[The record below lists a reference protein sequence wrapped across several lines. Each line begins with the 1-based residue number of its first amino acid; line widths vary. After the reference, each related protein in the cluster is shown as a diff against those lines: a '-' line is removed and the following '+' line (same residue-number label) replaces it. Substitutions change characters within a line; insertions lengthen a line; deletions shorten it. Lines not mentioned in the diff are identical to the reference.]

1 MTEAARLRPATRPG
15 GEVQRNAMDARGI
28 GLVLSTCLLVGLHQV
43 AIKVSIE
50 GLSPLFAAG
59 MRSVVAACL
68 ILIWCCYR
76 RIPLFERDGTFWAGV
91 VVGTLFAL
99 DFATMYIGLDNT
111 TASRGVIFLYT
122 MPIFVAL
129 GAHFLNAGERMTPG
143 KWLGIGL
150 AFLGLVIAFYDGLA
164 LDAPGTLYGDFM
176 SLLAGFFWATS
187 TIVIRKTGLQ
197 YVSTEKLLFCQLW
210 VSALILLP
218 MSYAAGEKGIIALT
232 PLVIGTFLYQAVVI
246 AFFVYLIWYW
256 LLRLYPPA
264 QLSTY
269 TLLTPLLGVLAGV
282 VLLGEPLSMAFLAG
296 ALFVVAGL
304 VIVTRAGRAEAR
316 LSS

>member
-1 MTEAARLRPATRPG
+1 MTEVTKAPPAGRS
-15 GEVQRNAMDARGI
+15 GEVQRSAMDPLGV
-28 GLVLSTCLLVGLHQV
+28 GLVLATCLMVGLHQV

-68 ILIWCCYR
+68 ILIWCQFR
-76 RIPLFERDGTFWAGV
+76 GIRLFERDGTFWAGV
-91 VVGTLFAL
+91 VVGVLFAL
-99 DFATMYIGLDNT
+99 DFAAMYIGLDNT

-129 GAHFLNAGERMTPG
+129 GAHFLNAGERMTRG
-143 KWLGIGL
+143 KWLGIGV
-150 AFLGLVIAFYDGLA
+150 AFVGLVIAFYDGLA
-164 LDAPGTLYGDFM
+164 ADAPGTLLGDVLC
-176 SLLAGFFWATS
+176 LLAGLFWAMT
-187 TIVIRKTGLQ
+187 TIVIRKTSLQ
-197 YVSTEKLLFCQLW
+197 HISAEKLLFCQLW
-210 VSALILLP
+210 VSALVLLP
-218 MSYAAGEKGIIALT
+218 MSLAAGEQGIISLT
-232 PLVIGTFLYQAVVI
+232 PIVIATFLYQAVVI
-246 AFFVYLIWYW
+246 AFVVYLIWYW

-282 VLLGEPLSMAFLAG
+282 LLLGEPLSATFVVG

-304 VIVTRAGRAEAR
+304 VIVTRVGRAEAGAV
-316 LSS
+316 S

>member
-1 MTEAARLRPATRPG
+1 MTEVTEARPAGRS
-15 GEVQRNAMDARGI
+15 GEVQRNAMDARGV
-28 GLVLSTCLLVGLHQV
+28 GLVLATCLMVGLHQV

-68 ILIWCCYR
+68 ILIWCQYR
-76 RIPLFERDGTFWAGV
+76 GIRLFGRDGTLWAGV
-91 VVGTLFAL
+91 VAGLLFAL
-99 DFATMYIGLDNT
+99 DFAAMYIGLDHT

-129 GAHFLNAGERMTPG
+129 GAHFLNAGERMTQG
-143 KWLGIGL
+143 KWLGIGV

-164 LDAPGTLYGDFM
+164 VGAPGTLYGDLLC
-176 SLLAGFFWATS
+176 LLAGLFWAMT

-197 YVSTEKLLFCQLW
+197 HISAEKLLFYQLW
-210 VSALILLP
+210 VSALVLLP
-218 MSYAAGEKGIIALT
+218 MSLAAGEQGIILLT
-232 PLVIGTFLYQAVVI
+232 PIVIVTFLYQAVVI
-246 AFFVYLIWYW
+246 AFVVYLIWYW

-282 VLLGEPLSMAFLAG
+282 LLLGEPLSATFVVG

-304 VIVTRAGRAEAR
+304 VIVTRAGRAEAGAV
-316 LSS
+316 S

>member
-1 MTEAARLRPATRPG
+1 MTEVTKAPPAGRS
-15 GEVQRNAMDARGI
+15 GEVQRSAMDPLGV
-28 GLVLSTCLLVGLHQV
+28 GLVLATCLMVGLHQV

-68 ILIWCCYR
+68 ILIWCQFR
-76 RIPLFERDGTFWAGV
+76 GIRLFERDGTFWAGV
-91 VVGTLFAL
+91 VVGVLFAL
-99 DFATMYIGLDNT
+99 DFAAMYIGLDNT

-129 GAHFLNAGERMTPG
+129 GAHFLNAGERMTRG
-143 KWLGIGL
+143 KWLGIGV

-164 LDAPGTLYGDFM
+164 ADAPGMLLGDVLC
-176 SLLAGFFWATS
+176 LLAGLFWAMT
-187 TIVIRKTGLQ
+187 TIVIRKTSLQ
-197 YVSTEKLLFCQLW
+197 HISAEKLLFCQLW
-210 VSALILLP
+210 VSALVLLP
-218 MSYAAGEKGIIALT
+218 MSLAAREQGIISLT
-232 PLVIGTFLYQAVVI
+232 PIVIATFLYQAVVI
-246 AFFVYLIWYW
+246 AFVVYLIWYW

-282 VLLGEPLSMAFLAG
+282 LLLGEPLSATFVVG

-304 VIVTRAGRAEAR
+304 VIVTRVGRAEAGAV
-316 LSS
+316 S

>member
-1 MTEAARLRPATRPG
+1 MTEVTKAPPAGRS
-15 GEVQRNAMDARGI
+15 GEVQRSAMDPLGV
-28 GLVLSTCLLVGLHQV
+28 GLVLATCLMVGLHQV

-68 ILIWCCYR
+68 ILIWCQFR
-76 RIPLFERDGTFWAGV
+76 GIRLFERDGTFWAGV
-91 VVGTLFAL
+91 VVGVLFAL
-99 DFATMYIGLDNT
+99 DFAAMYIGLDNT

-129 GAHFLNAGERMTPG
+129 GAHFLNAGERMTRG
-143 KWLGIGL
+143 KWLGIGV

-164 LDAPGTLYGDFM
+164 ADAPGMLLGDVLC
-176 SLLAGFFWATS
+176 LLAGLFWAMT
-187 TIVIRKTGLQ
+187 TIVIRKTSLQ
-197 YVSTEKLLFCQLW
+197 HISAEKLLFCQLW
-210 VSALILLP
+210 VSALVLLP
-218 MSYAAGEKGIIALT
+218 MSLAAGEQGIISLT
-232 PLVIGTFLYQAVVI
+232 AIVVATFLYQAVVI
-246 AFFVYLIWYW
+246 AFVVYLIWYW

-282 VLLGEPLSMAFLAG
+282 LLLGEPLSATFVVG

-304 VIVTRAGRAEAR
+304 VIVTRVGRAEAGAV
-316 LSS
+316 S

>member
-1 MTEAARLRPATRPG
+1 MTEVTKAPPAGRS
-15 GEVQRNAMDARGI
+15 GEVQRSAMDPLGV
-28 GLVLSTCLLVGLHQV
+28 GLVLATCLMVGLHQV

-68 ILIWCCYR
+68 ILIWCQFR
-76 RIPLFERDGTFWAGV
+76 GIRLFERDGTFWAGV
-91 VVGTLFAL
+91 VVGVLFAL
-99 DFATMYIGLDNT
+99 DFAAMYIGLDNT

-129 GAHFLNAGERMTPG
+129 GAHFLNAGERMTRG
-143 KWLGIGL
+143 KWLGIGV
-150 AFLGLVIAFYDGLA
+150 AFVGLVIAFYDGLVA
-164 LDAPGTLYGDFM
+164 DAPGTLLGDVLC
-176 SLLAGFFWATS
+176 LLAGLFWAMT
-187 TIVIRKTGLQ
+187 TIVIRKTSLQ
-197 YVSTEKLLFCQLW
+197 HISAEKLLFCQLW
-210 VSALILLP
+210 VSALVLLP
-218 MSYAAGEKGIIALT
+218 MSLAAGEQGIISLT
-232 PLVIGTFLYQAVVI
+232 AIVVATFLYQAVVI
-246 AFFVYLIWYW
+246 AFVVYLIWYW

-282 VLLGEPLSMAFLAG
+282 LLLGEPLSATFVVG

-304 VIVTRAGRAEAR
+304 VIVTRVGRAEAGAV
-316 LSS
+316 S